1 MHSSMLLILLLCA
14 SSGWGN
20 VAASIA
26 DEPIVKFRTGVDAM
40 TKLSCETLQS
50 DEKKEK
56 KSTKQTAKSAKK
68 KSSESEKDSKP
79 SKAEAKEETD
89 NKTPDATAKKE
100 TAKKE
105 DGLSW
110 IAVVIIGVVAGG
122 AGAGIMLLLMRRKS
136 AGTIVPDTPKAL
148 LGSTEAEVIVVESK
162 VLHQDA
168 ASKGIAEAEVKKD
181 IAGEPAPIR
190 PELHTEQISE
200 TPLAGKAIAVQPAPT
215 PPPLQA
221 QPAPTA
227 TDKKILSPEKP
238 ATDER
243 KRTTETTET
252 VAKSASPEKSA
263 VAPNSE
269 PDTTGMLLDD
279 NSIDTRESK
288 VSNEDFALLN
298 ELTQKPEPK
307 QEEELLSDQLIMPED
322 EGLLID
328 PSDTVVA
335 ETSLLE
341 AYQRISTPE
350 DENEFMH
357 KVWVG
362 TIANFEEVFG
372 NPTAKP
378 IFVEN
383 SEGSFLISKHV
394 SEEEAAEV
402 FILRNFPIHDF
413 LMQESLTPVF
423 ELQSSKTLSSGFSIK
438 LPARVKKGES
448 GWQLVSKG
456 EILIPA

>member
-1 MHSSMLLILLLCA
+1 
-14 SSGWGN
+14 
-20 VAASIA
+20 
-26 DEPIVKFRTGVDAM
+26 M
-40 TKLSCETLQS
+40 TKLSFKTLQS

-100 TAKKE
+100 AAKKE

-200 TPLAGKAIAVQPAPT
+200 TPIAQKAVAVQPAPT

-243 KRTTETTET
+243 KRTTETAET
-252 VAKSASPEKSA
+252 VAKSTSPEKSA
-263 VAPNSE
+263 ATPNSE
-269 PDTTGMLLDD
+269 PDTTAMLLDD

>member
-14 SSGWGN
+14 SSGWSN
-20 VAASIA
+20 VAASLA
-26 DEPIVKFRTGVDAM
+26 NEPIVKFRAGADAVS
-40 TKLSCETLQS
+40 KLSFETLQS

-89 NKTPDATAKKE
+89 NNTPNATAKKE
-100 TAKKE
+100 AAKKE
-105 DGLSW
+105 DGLNW

-136 AGTIVPDTPKAL
+136 AETIVPDTPKAL
-148 LGSTEAEVIVVESK
+148 LGSTEAEAIVVESK

-168 ASKGIAEAEVKKD
+168 ASKGTAEAEVKKD
-181 IAGEPAPIR
+181 IAREPAPIR
-190 PELHTEQISE
+190 PALHTEQISE
-200 TPLAGKAIAVQPAPT
+200 TPLAGKAVAVQPAPT
-215 PPPLQA
+215 PPPQQA
-221 QPAPTA
+221 PPVPTA
-227 TDKKILSPEKP
+227 TDRKVLTPEKT

-243 KRTTETTET
+243 KRTTETAET
-252 VAKSASPEKSA
+252 VAKSTSPEKSA
-263 VAPNSE
+263 SASNSE
-269 PDTTGMLLDD
+269 PDTTAMLLDD

-307 QEEELLSDQLIMPED
+307 QEEELFSDQLIMPED

-328 PSDTVVA
+328 PSNTVVA

-350 DENEFMH
+350 DENEFMR

-372 NPTAKP
+372 NPTVKP

-383 SEGSFLISKHV
+383 SEGSFLIAKHV

-402 FILRNFPIHDF
+402 FILRHFPIHDF

-438 LPARVKKGES
+438 LPARVKKSEL

>member
-20 VAASIA
+20 VAASLA
-26 DEPIVKFRTGVDAM
+26 DESVVKFRTGVDAM
-40 TKLSCETLQS
+40 NKLRLETLQS

-68 KSSESEKDSKP
+68 KSKESEKDGKP
-79 SKAEAKEETD
+79 SGAEAKEEAD

-100 TAKKE
+100 AAKKE

-110 IAVVIIGVVAGG
+110 LAILMIVVVAGG

-136 AGTIVPDTPKAL
+136 AGTIAPDTPKAL
-148 LGSTEAEVIVVESK
+148 LGSTEAEAIVVENK

-168 ASKGIAEAEVKKD
+168 ASKGTAEVKKD
-181 IAGEPAPIR
+181 IAREPAPIR

-200 TPLAGKAIAVQPAPT
+200 TLLVGKATAVQPVPT

-221 QPAPTA
+221 QPATTA
-227 TDKKILSPEKP
+227 TDKKAET
-238 ATDER
+238 AE
-243 KRTTETTET
+243 TE
-252 VAKSASPEKSA
+252 AKSTSPEKSA
-263 VAPNSE
+263 AAPSE

-322 EGLLID
+322 ECLLID
-328 PSDTVVA
+328 PSDAVVA

-372 NPTAKP
+372 NPAAKP
-378 IFVEN
+378 VFVEN

-394 SEEEAAEV
+394 SEEVAEV

-423 ELQSSKTLSSGFSIK
+423 ELQSSKTLLSGFSIK
-438 LPARVKKGES
+438 LPARVKKGEL